1 MYNDGSSDHDCQQ
14 LKKGFYRNF
23 FEYDQTNTDEFLLNR
38 DFNSNAE
45 RLIEE
50 ANKVVVKNLEDSI
63 NMNESFIMGPNKQ
76 ILLSYKF
83 GNTMKFFEL
92 WNKYIP
98 DHIKTCKEYKI
109 LTLKLHVYFVILPKS
124 MLILI
129 QQKNHSKDKNI
140 PTTASTKEDSSF
152 IEIENHT
159 IKLEKDFNKNMARLQ
174 QYLSTD
180 GKELKYE
187 TQLRAFFALPY
198 VEDPLSDPLFREIFN
213 KSWTEKLSIHLQ
225 EFIAKYV
232 QDSGENEEIMGD
244 CIESSK
250 ISEIDI
256 TTSTIPCKISNT
268 DNTEKIVTKNNLPIK
283 PNDRDVPDFLG
294 DKSEEQ
300 LNISYERKYN
310 MESKST
316 QTHNHLIKDYPQ
328 YYLVENTDHQNIYR
342 YNPKLIQYNQELALT
357 KSHLYN
363 VHSNYKKLKSRFHKL
378 HGDYH
383 KLLSI
388 AAELTAVLENSV
400 KGQSVDLQGMLESC
414 MKIFPDLF
422 NQNIRDELQVK
433 VQKSDDT
440 NKRDIIQPNFNI
452 INISPKLLDFK
463 KIKLHLINGNVKTK
477 LLLLQALRWKITLSQ
492 PGERDEAI
500 HEYISRDLLGLHGQ
514 IASDNGRSILPYL
527 LTPENVPMPHPLQ
540 QSTARL
546 LNTFASLQCG
556 RDYLSMDS
564 SIVRVIFNCL
574 NDNYHDGIDSL
585 TYDMTLSTLQKL
597 SLRKQQRL
605 YMIDRGLL
613 EWLIY
618 HLHNESNTMSFYR
631 LKYATALLMN
641 LSLHKQA
648 QIRISTTA
656 SLLIS
661 TLIMLLAIDHPSVS
675 PYVNGALNNFLAND
689 QINNEAKHVN
699 LSSIL
704 EQLCKNKTG
713 EMREYLEHILK
724 VHKRECIIDIE
735 DDAISDN
742 DNEEFDVLEN
752 ELEENDPVKNHKA
765 ELYGEVLLSTCYMIT
780 PDVFQKESVA
790 ISKALTKTSDTKLLP
805 LQNNKKHNQSCSN
818 TSLSLLEHVPRFTWK
833 EKRERSEDKVVN
845 QNSNSMLKLSKSKIV
860 SNKKRTNNF
869 DNTSQTI
876 NLPSESNRICYKH
889 TEKTMSHNISY
900 NLDENMTNLT
910 SVSKKHNT
918 MNAEYAKDERQNNRR
933 LTNSNSK
940 KMSAFKQN
948 YLKKAMTDDLTVYLY
963 ENQTSKESSTMTIS
977 SSMTLESTHENK
989 KGLEK
994 FSSIASL

>member
-38 DFNSNAE
+38 DFNSTAE

-63 NMNESFIMGPNKQ
+63 NMNKSFVMGPNKQ

-256 TTSTIPCKISNT
+256 TTSTIPCKIPNT
-268 DNTEKIVTKNNLPIK
+268 DNSEKIVTKNNLPIK
-283 PNDRDVPDFLG
+283 PNDRDVPDFLE

-316 QTHNHLIKDYPQ
+316 QTHSHLIKDYPQ

-440 NKRDIIQPNFNI
+440 NKRDIQPNFNI

-556 RDYLSMDS
+556 RDYLSIDS

-724 VHKRECIIDIE
+724 VHKRECTIDIE

-805 LQNNKKHNQSCSN
+805 LQNHKKHNQSCSN
-818 TSLSLLEHVPRFTWK
+818 TSLSLLEHVPR
-833 EKRERSEDKVVN
+833 
-845 QNSNSMLKLSKSKIV
+845 
-860 SNKKRTNNF
+860 
-869 DNTSQTI
+869 
-876 NLPSESNRICYKH
+876 
-889 TEKTMSHNISY
+889 
-900 NLDENMTNLT
+900 
-910 SVSKKHNT
+910 
-918 MNAEYAKDERQNNRR
+918 
-933 LTNSNSK
+933 
-940 KMSAFKQN
+940 
-948 YLKKAMTDDLTVYLY
+948 
-963 ENQTSKESSTMTIS
+963 ESSTMTIS

-994 FSSIASL
+994 FSSIASLSNINNDNDKLFDNAANAIKFKCDKEEEAFLAKPKISRTPPCLH